1 MERTRYKLTGTKI
14 AGYFIITYINGCLK
28 SVLNEFKEP
37 LNETQWWHIISL
49 VPVNAAKFKTEP
61 FKAVGLQVELNP
73 NDAPAETENATESAQ
88 PNRVALFCMYYKRAF
103 SQAYTATRADG
114 AKLKALP
121 VSAVNFEP
129 LLKAYFA
136 STEWYLTPKS
146 IGNFVG
152 KINEIKLL
160 QSNPNAL
167 VKKTKFPIPFDAGY
181 NNTLDQGKRQ
191 EYYKALR
198 EAGYRYRD
206 IPGRGGKWE
215 KVV

>member
-1 MERTRYKLTGTKI
+1 MDRTRYKLTGTKI
-14 AGYFIITYINGCLK
+14 SGYFIITYLNGYLK

-37 LNETQWWHIISL
+37 LNETQWWHISQLI
-49 VPVNAAKFKTEP
+49 PVTSAKFKTEP
-61 FKAVGLQVELNP
+61 FKVLGLTVELNP
-73 NDAPAETENATESAQ
+73 NDVPEETENATPSAQ
-88 PNRVALFCMYYKRAF
+88 PNRVALFCMCYKQAF
-103 SQAYTATRADG
+103 SQAYTASRADG

-121 VSAVNFEP
+121 VSAANFEP
-129 LLKAYFA
+129 LLKIYFA
-136 STEWYLTPKS
+136 SNEWYLCPKS
-146 IGNFVG
+146 IGNLVG

-181 NNTLDQGKRQ
+181 NNTLDESKRQ

-198 EAGYRYRD
+198 EAGYKYRD

-215 KVV
+215 KV